1 MPHIIRTKDYR
12 AFLLELK
19 ARIEDARL
27 DVARSVNKD
36 LIALYIDIGK
46 RILEKQQALGWG
58 RSVIETLSQ
67 DLLDA
72 YPGAQGFSPQNLWLM
87 RQFVMEYTDLPK
99 LQQLVGGLI
108 DHASHMKILHLALL
122 TSGGDAPGMNAAIRA
137 VVRTAHFHRIKA
149 TGIMD
154 GYDGL
159 VKGNFIELG
168 PRDVRNIVQRGGTML
183 RSARSEAFRTKE
195 GRATA
200 AKNLRDAGIDALI
213 CIGGG
218 GTQAGAHQLALE
230 QGVKLI
236 GVASTIDNDLGGS
249 DRTIGFDTACNTALE
264 AIDRLRDT
272 ASSYG
277 RIFFVEVMGRDTG
290 FIAMHTGIA
299 AGAEY
304 VMVPE
309 RRENVD
315 ELVRVLENRSQEK
328 GSSIVVVAEGD
339 QEGGAFKLA
348 DLVEKCCPQFDIR
361 VSVLGHL
368 QRGGN
373 PTLADRL
380 LASRLGA
387 AAVEGLM
394 DGKHH
399 CVAGVVKGAVTF
411 TPHAEALV
419 QKKLIEPDLFR
430 LLPMLA
436 V

>member
-1 MPHIIRTKDYR
+1 MIT
-12 AFLLELK
+12 
-19 ARIEDARL
+19 
-27 DVARSVNKD
+27 
-36 LIALYIDIGK
+36 
-46 RILEKQQALGWG
+46 
-58 RSVIETLSQ
+58 
-67 DLLDA
+67 
-72 YPGAQGFSPQNLWLM
+72 
-87 RQFVMEYTDLPK
+87 
-99 LQQLVGGLI
+99 
-108 DHASHMKILHLALL
+108 HLALL

-137 VVRTAHFHRIKA
+137 VVRTAHFHGIKA

-159 VKGNFIELG
+159 VKGNIIELG

-183 RSARSEAFRTKE
+183 RSARSESFRTVE

-218 GTQAGAHQLALE
+218 GTQAGAHQLATE

-264 AIDRLRDT
+264 AMDRLRDT
-272 ASSYG
+272 AASYG

-309 RRENVD
+309 RRENVN
-315 ELVRVLENRSQEK
+315 ELVSVLENRSKEK
-328 GSSIVVVAEGD
+328 GSCIVVVAEGD
-339 QEGGAFKLA
+339 EEGGAFKLA
-348 DLVEKCCPQFDIR
+348 AEVGKRCPQFDIR

-368 QRGGN
+368 QRGGS
-373 PTLADRL
+373 PTMADRL
-380 LASRLGA
+380 LAARLGA
-387 AAVEGLM
+387 AAVEGLIA
-394 DGKHH
+394 GKHS
-399 CVAGVVKGAVTF
+399 CVVGIVQGAITF
-411 TPHAEALV
+411 TPHAKAIAE
-419 QKKLIEPDLFR
+419 KKMIEPDLMR
-430 LLPMLA
+430 LLTMLA

>member
-1 MPHIIRTKDYR
+1 MP
-12 AFLLELK
+12 
-19 ARIEDARL
+19 
-27 DVARSVNKD
+27 
-36 LIALYIDIGK
+36 
-46 RILEKQQALGWG
+46 
-58 RSVIETLSQ
+58 
-67 DLLDA
+67 
-72 YPGAQGFSPQNLWLM
+72 
-87 RQFVMEYTDLPK
+87 
-99 LQQLVGGLI
+99 LQ
-108 DHASHMKILHLALL
+108 HLALL

-137 VVRTAHFHRIKA
+137 VVRTAFYHGITV

-154 GYDGL
+154 GYEGL
-159 VKGNFIELG
+159 VKNDFIELG

-183 RSARSEAFRTKE
+183 RSARSEVFRTKE

-200 AKNLRDAGIDALI
+200 AKNLRDAGINALI

-218 GTQAGAHQLALE
+218 GTQSGAHQLANE

-264 AIDRLRDT
+264 AMDRLRDT

-290 FIAMHTGIA
+290 FIAMHTSIA

-315 ELVRVLENRSQEK
+315 ELVRVLENRAKEK

-348 DLVEKCCPQFDIR
+348 EAVKARCPQFDIR
-361 VSVLGHL
+361 VSILGHL

-373 PTLADRL
+373 PTMADRL
-380 LASRLGA
+380 LAARMGA
-387 AAVEGLM
+387 AAVEGLIA
-394 DGKHH
+394 GKEH
-399 CVAGVVKGAVTF
+399 CVVGIVKGEIAF
-411 TPHAEALV
+411 TPHAEAIA
-419 QKKLIEPDLFR
+419 QKKAIEPDLFR
-430 LLPMLA
+430 LLHMLA